1 MVIAHHQ
8 TPAEV
13 VCPLCISIN
22 LWWTGLFSVRL
33 SIVTVFS
40 CLFFHYSILWGRRFL
55 ADEHVWLWKDTS
67 KEDIQF
73 KILEGGILTT
83 GTSAQ
88 YYYPGDSFVQYAW
101 ICFWCFFLYF
111 TSCRIVGDL
120 YILLVNILYCW
131 FPTKKPIFGAY
142 SFFGGGQIGQIDQQ
156 WYGLTWTSYLS
167 HEQNASLDWLI
178 MVDWLGINRL
188 TG

>member
-1 MVIAHHQ
+1 MS
-8 TPAEV
+8 
-13 VCPLCISIN
+13 VCQLLPSFHVFSSIIPSSGEDDSWLMNMFGYGKTQARRTFSLKFLRVGSWQQGPLRSTTT
-22 LWWTGLFSVRL
+22 LETHLFSM
-33 SIVTVFS
+33 
-40 CLFFHYSILWGRRFL
+40 HG
-55 ADEHVWLWKDTS
+55 
-67 KEDIQF
+67 
-73 KILEGGILTT
+73 
-83 GTSAQ
+83 
-88 YYYPGDSFVQYAW
+88 FVSGV
-101 ICFWCFFLYF
+101 FFLYF